1 METVEINSRILEE
14 IKSSNN
20 IITTQKVQQM
30 GFSRAL
36 LSEYVSAGLLVRVRQ
51 GVYIL
56 SGSVHDDMFTL
67 SLSSQKIVFSHE
79 SALFLNGLSER
90 TPFIHSVTIPTGSFL
105 PKSIKD
111 ETVCFYI
118 KPEVYEIGLSERK
131 TTFGNSV
138 RCYNTERTIC
148 DLLRSKSRIDE
159 ETFTSA
165 IKNYAASSE
174 KDLNLLASYAQ
185 KFKVFNEAKKYLEVL
200 L

>member
-1 METVEINSRILEE
+1 MEINSRILEE

>member
-1 METVEINSRILEE
+1 MEINSRILEE

-185 KFKVFNEAKKYLEVL
+185 KFKVFDEAKKYLEVL

>member
-1 METVEINSRILEE
+1 MEINSRILEE
-14 IKSSNN
+14 IKKNNN

-36 LSEYVSAGLLVRVRQ
+36 LTEYVSAGLLVRVRQ
-51 GVYIL
+51 GVYII

-67 SLSSQKIVFSHE
+67 SFSSQKIVFSHE

-118 KPEVYEIGLSERK
+118 KPELYEIGLSERK

-138 RCYNTERTIC
+138 RCYNAERTIC
-148 DLLRSKSRIDE
+148 DILRSKSRIDE

-174 KDLNLLASYAQ
+174 KDLNLLTSYAL
-185 KFKVFNEAKKYLEVL
+185 KFKVFDEAKKYLEVL

>member
-1 METVEINSRILEE
+1 MEINKKILEE
-14 IKSSNN
+14 LNN
-20 IITTQKVQQM
+20 NNNLVTSKKVQEL

-36 LSEYVSAGLLVRVRQ
+36 LTEYVKAGLLDRVRQ

-67 SLSSQKIVFSHE
+67 SLSSKKIVFSHE

-118 KPEVYEIGLSERK
+118 KPELYEVGLSERK

-138 RCYNTERTIC
+138 RCYNAERTIC
-148 DLLRSKSRIDE
+148 DILRSKSRIDE

-165 IKNYAASSE
+165 IKNYAVSSE

-185 KFKVFNEAKKYLEVL
+185 KFKVFDEAKKYLEVL